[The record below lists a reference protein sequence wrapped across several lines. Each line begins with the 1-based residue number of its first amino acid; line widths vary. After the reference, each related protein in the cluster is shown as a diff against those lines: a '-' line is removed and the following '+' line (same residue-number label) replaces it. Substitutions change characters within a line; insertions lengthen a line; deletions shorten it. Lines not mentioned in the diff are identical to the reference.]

1 MDIIVIVIAFVAAVC
16 AAASAYWSR
25 RAADKADGDSGKLDL
40 RLESIERAV
49 KDAQTAVDKL
59 QAGMDMQQKAM
70 ESLRANV
77 NDRIDKSRGETTEV
91 LNQFRKELT
100 DMSQKQQENADALRG
115 AIKKEIESFRETI
128 ESFRLAM
135 SGGLDKVRENVD
147 GHLERMRVG
156 NEKKLDEM
164 RQTVDEKLE
173 STLQKRLGESFTAVS
188 KQLTTVHEELGKM
201 QTLAGGMT
209 GTMDNL
215 QRVLTSAPLR
225 GRMGE
230 EMLENILHET
240 LASDQ
245 YEKQWRVNPSGD
257 DRVDFAIKIPKSVGE
272 HVWLPVDSKFEI
284 ADYERYTQAVDDGD
298 KDGAE
303 KARKSFVK
311 KFKNSAKTIR
321 QKYVAPPRTTDCAV
335 MFVPTEGL
343 YSVLANEPGLFKEL
357 RQQHRTLVAGPQ
369 NFYLL
374 VSTIKTGWQFFA
386 ISERS
391 AEVWNVLSAVKTEF
405 GNFGEVLAKV
415 KKHLANASQSIDN
428 TEKISEKMQKK
439 LSAVEAPQQPPLMPP
454 SLDGEDGNN

>member
-1 MDIIVIVIAFVAAVC
+1 MNTIIVIASIAAVC
-16 AAASAYWSR
+16 AAVFAFLSW
-25 RAADKADGDSGKLDL
+25 RAAKSKTSDDTSPRLDAVDTALKETKTAIDKQHGV
-40 RLESIERAV
+40 LESQQRV
-49 KDAQTAVDKL
+49 
-59 QAGMDMQQKAM
+59 MDG
-70 ESLRANV
+70 LRADI
-77 NDRIDKSRGETTEV
+77 NDQTGQSRASMTAEFA
-91 LNQFRKELT
+91 QFRKELAV
-100 DMSQKQQENADALRG
+100 MSQKQEQSTDSLRNNLNG
-115 AIKKEIESFRETI
+115 AIETLRKALSDDLNKMRES
-128 ESFRLAM
+128 A
-135 SGGLDKVRENVD
+135 D
-147 GHLERMRVG
+147 GHLERMRK
-156 NEKKLDEM
+156 NNDEKLERM
-164 RQTVDEKLE
+164 RQTVEEKLE

-284 ADYERYTQAVDDGD
+284 ADYERYMQAADDDD

-303 KARKSFVK
+303 KARKSFVR

-321 QKYVAPPRTTDCAV
+321 QKYVVPPRTTDFAV

-357 RQQHRTLVAGPQ
+357 RQEYHIAVAGPQ

-374 VSTIKTGWQFFA
+374 VSTIKTGWQFFF

-391 AEVWNVLSAVKTEF
+391 AEVWDVLSAVKTEF

-439 LSAVEAPQQPPLMPP
+439 LSAVEAPQQPPLAPP
-454 SLDGEDGNN
+454 SLDGDSEKLTG